1 MSEIFQTSDPD
12 IAEQILRDAYGG
24 NIRIFADGEPAGLQ
38 LASASLTP
46 SVRLDDINFAMTFGL
61 AANPLGV
68 LAICH
73 VRSGRVA
80 YNNGAERTY
89 GPGDV
94 FFPVQPEQSYTAQCA
109 QTTFESA
116 VIDPAVLS
124 QIADSEPART
134 QQPVRFT
141 SYEPVS
147 PRAAKIWNAT
157 YAHAHDSVLASPQ
170 AAASALIVS
179 STARLLAATA
189 LAIFPNNALTDPTIE
204 DRHDAQPAALR
215 RAVAFI
221 DEHAHEDIS
230 IADIAAACFVSIRA
244 VQLAFRRHLDTT
256 PLECLRRV
264 RLDHAHRQLIAADPA
279 RVTVTAVA
287 HQWGFSSVSR
297 FAASYR
303 QVYGVLPSRTL
314 RQ

>member
-147 PRAAKIWNAT
+147 PHAAKIWNAPT
-157 YAHAHDSVLASPQ
+157 R
-170 AAASALIVS
+170 
-179 STARLLAATA
+179 T
-189 LAIFPNNALTDPTIE
+189 PTI
-204 DRHDAQPAALR
+204 RC
-215 RAVAFI
+215 
-221 DEHAHEDIS
+221 S
-230 IADIAAACFVSIRA
+230 
-244 VQLAFRRHLDTT
+244 
-256 PLECLRRV
+256 
-264 RLDHAHRQLIAADPA
+264 PA
-279 RVTVTAVA
+279 RKQP
-287 HQWGFSSVSR
+287 HQRLSSPAPPGSWPPPPWP
-297 FAASYR
+297 S
-303 QVYGVLPSRTL
+303 SRTMHSL
-314 RQ
+314 TRP